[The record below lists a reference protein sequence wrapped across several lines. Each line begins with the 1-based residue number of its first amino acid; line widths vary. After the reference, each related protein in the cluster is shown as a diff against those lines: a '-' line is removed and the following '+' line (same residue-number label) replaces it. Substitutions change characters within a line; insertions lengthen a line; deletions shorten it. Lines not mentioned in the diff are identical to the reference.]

1 MSNWGFLGDFER
13 SVCVGNFYFPA
24 SLPFG
29 REFCNRENS
38 HRDAFGSTDY
48 PVLSVRQAREPPK
61 STPGA
66 AVLYMR
72 ARRRRRCPHA
82 RARETRNKT
91 HHGPPVAP
99 PARAWRVLFRVSRA
113 REPMYP
119 RCRGLRGRASHP
131 KVSFLAVCG
140 VSPLRLWGPP
150 GWPGGRRPPGGSQPG
165 MPASRAFRPK
175 VYTTVHHCEIHHP
188 CIFGCYTSFLRWR

>member
-1 MSNWGFLGDFER
+1 MCEFSGVERIFHDQSESPPGRPPGGGAWG
-13 SVCVGNFYFPA
+13 
-24 SLPFG
+24 LPI
-29 REFCNRENS
+29 S
-38 HRDAFGSTDY
+38 HSGISW
-48 PVLSVRQAREPPK
+48 EPPK

-66 AVLYMR
+66 AVMYMR

-131 KVSFLAVCG
+131 KVSFLAV
-140 VSPLRLWGPP
+140 W
-150 GWPGGRRPPGGSQPG
+150 GGRDLRFFGISGFPGKSGSITVTGGCDHVHKILVCETG
-165 MPASRAFRPK
+165 MFLETLSE
-175 VYTTVHHCEIHHP
+175 VYV
-188 CIFGCYTSFLRWR
+188 

>member
-1 MSNWGFLGDFER
+1 MSNLGVLGDFER
-13 SVCVGNFYFPA
+13 SVSVENFYFPA

-38 HRDAFGSTDY
+38 HRDAFGSTIY
-48 PVLSVRQAREPPK
+48 PVLSVRKAREPPK

-99 PARAWRVLFRVSRA
+99 PARAWRVLLRVSRA
-113 REPMYP
+113 REPMYH

-131 KVSFLAVCG
+131 KVPFLVVWGGGGDLRFLGISGFPRKSSSITVTGGYDHGHKILVC
-140 VSPLRLWGPP
+140 
-150 GWPGGRRPPGGSQPG
+150 QTG
-165 MPASRAFRPK
+165 MFLETLSE
-175 VYTTVHHCEIHHP
+175 VYV
-188 CIFGCYTSFLRWR
+188 